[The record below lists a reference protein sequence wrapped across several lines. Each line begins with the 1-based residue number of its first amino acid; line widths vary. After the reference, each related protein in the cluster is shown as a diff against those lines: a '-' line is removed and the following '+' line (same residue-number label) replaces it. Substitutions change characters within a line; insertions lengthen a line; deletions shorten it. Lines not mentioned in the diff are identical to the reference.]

1 MVARRSNHRMALAIG
16 GNGAREYEG
25 VSSWTASSDCQRR
38 GASGVFSTGCQLH
51 RTHGR
56 RASCAINAANASVD
70 ASSTITLT
78 GNFAMSTA
86 LLPVPTKAITID
98 TAGFTLGGPPG
109 PNNIGAPQFRNLNG
123 GNITLLGN
131 YVGGT
136 GTAGANSTGG
146 YGLFAI
152 GTGGTPVI
160 VNNGSISGGVGYS
173 VNGRGGANRVQNVAI
188 INNGTAMAGK
198 L

>member
-1 MVARRSNHRMALAIG
+1 MV
-16 GNGAREYEG
+16 
-25 VSSWTASSDCQRR
+25 
-38 GASGVFSTGCQLH
+38 
-51 RTHGR
+51 
-56 RASCAINAANASVD
+56 RASMKGFRAGQLLLTVSAAAPAAPSVLAANYTAGTDAELRAAINAANASVD

-109 PNNIGAPQFRNLNG
+109 PNNTGAPQFRNLNG

-173 VNGRGGANRVQNVAI
+173 INGRGGANRVQNVAI